1 MRERVIAR
9 LVRVGIVVLVSLW
22 SGTALAQQIPLPP
35 YVSPVRGEDPQRL
48 QMPRRAPLTIIPS
61 VTIAEEYN
69 DNVTLSNAN
78 RESDFITTI
87 QPGLSVTLE
96 SPTYRLAAG
105 YSFSADMYA
114 RDPDRNA
121 AFDRQNFDL
130 DTQWRPTEQLTLT
143 LLDTFLM
150 TTNTNLISP
159 EGVAAGGN
167 RAWSNA
173 LRGGVGYRLTP
184 FTTLRGGGSYTV
196 QRYDSAALEDAD
208 IYTADVAVDRVL
220 SPNLTG
226 TLAYEA
232 GYFDIEFEPTTWTHT
247 PRLGASYR
255 LTNTITLSLSGGPS
269 FEVPD
274 SGSRDSR
281 VTPAVTATYEQRT
294 FFGVVRADFDRRIG
308 VAAGVGGPTDNTSV
322 GGRVD
327 LLTLMRG
334 LTLSLG
340 ARYAWVDSPDNRQP
354 RIDIETFT
362 LPLTATYRITAWIAA
377 VAGYQF
383 YRQRTG
389 GAPVVNQRSGLVIAE
404 DADQNRVF
412 VGLQFGYPLTF
423 DRP

>member
-1 MRERVIAR
+1 MREPVIAR
-9 LVRVGIVVLVSLW
+9 LVRVAAVVVVLLW
-22 SGTALAQQIPLPP
+22 PGVALAQQIPLPP
-35 YVSPVRGEDPQRL
+35 YVLPTRPDDPQRL
-48 QMPRRAPLTIIPS
+48 EMPRRAPLTIVPS
-61 VTIAEEYN
+61 VTVAEEYN
-69 DNVTLSNAN
+69 DNVNLSNAN

-87 QPGLSVTLE
+87 QPGLAVSVE

-114 RDPDRNA
+114 RDPNRNA

-143 LLDTFLM
+143 LLDSFIF

-159 EGVAAGGN
+159 EGVSTGRD
-167 RAWSNA
+167 RAWANS
-173 LRGGVGYRLTP
+173 LRGRAAYRLSP

-196 QRYDSAALEDAD
+196 QRYNSAALEDAD
-208 IYTADVAVDRVL
+208 IYTGDVAVDRVL
-220 SPNLTG
+220 SPTLTG

-232 GYFDIEFEPTTWTHT
+232 AYFDIEFEPTTWTHT
-247 PRLGASYR
+247 PRLGFSYR

-269 FEVPD
+269 FEIPE
-274 SGSRDSR
+274 SGSRESR
-281 VTPAVTATYEQRT
+281 VTPAVTAAYEQRT
-294 FFGVVRADFDRRIG
+294 FFGAVRADFDRRIG

-327 LLTLMRG
+327 LITLMRG

-340 ARYAWVDSPDNRQP
+340 GRYAWVQSPDNRQP
-354 RIDIETFT
+354 RIDIQTFT

-404 DADQNRVF
+404 DADQNRIF
-412 VGLQFGYPLTF
+412 VGLQFGYPFTF

>member
-1 MRERVIAR
+1 MREPVIAR
-9 LVRVGIVVLVSLW
+9 LLRMAAVGVVALW
-22 SGTALAQQIPLPP
+22 PVATAAQQLPLTP
-35 YVSPVRGEDPQRL
+35 YVWPERTDDPQRL
-48 QMPRRAPLTIIPS
+48 QMPRRAPLTIVPS

-87 QPGLSVTLE
+87 QPALAVTLE
-96 SPTYRLAAG
+96 SATYRLAAG

-121 AFDRQNFDL
+121 AFDRQNFNL

-143 LLDTFLM
+143 LLDTFLL

-159 EGVAAGGN
+159 EGVSTGRN
-167 RAWSNA
+167 RAWANT
-173 LRGGVGYRLTP
+173 LRGTAGYRLNP
-184 FTTLRGGGSYTV
+184 FTTLRGGASYGV
-196 QRYDSAALEDAD
+196 QRYDSASLEDAD
-208 IYTADVAVDRVL
+208 IYTADVAIDRVL

-232 GYFDIEFEPTTWTHT
+232 GYFDVEFEPTTWTHT
-247 PRLGASYR
+247 PRLGAAYR
-255 LTNTITLSLSGGPS
+255 LTNTITVSLSGGPS
-269 FEVPD
+269 FEIPE

-281 VTPAVTATYEQRT
+281 VTPAITASYDQRT
-294 FFGVVRADFDRRIG
+294 FFGTVRADFDRRIG
-308 VAAGVGGPTDNTSV
+308 VAAGIGGPTDNTSV
-322 GGRVD
+322 GARID

-340 ARYAWVDSPDNRQP
+340 ARYAWVKSPGDRDP
-354 RIDIETFT
+354 RIDIQTFT
-362 LPLTATYRITAWIAA
+362 LPLTATYRITAWISA

-389 GAPVVNQRSGLVIAE
+389 GEPVVNQRSGLVIAE

-412 VGLQFGYPLTF
+412 VGLQFGYPFTF